1 MRILITGYK
10 GFIGQ
15 NMVKALCDHDLYL
28 YEWGDRPF
36 RLNGIE
42 QVIHLGA
49 ISDTRCTDWAALD
62 QQNVDFTID
71 LMERCQALKIPLQ
84 IASSASVYGLTNT
97 SFKETDSMEPANMYA
112 LSKSIIENY
121 FNQMLPVSPIQ
132 LFRYF
137 NVYGPHEDHK
147 GDQASPFHKFKQ
159 QSLNGCI
166 KLFEGSDSFKRDF
179 VPVQKIIDTHKAFFN
194 IPKSGV
200 WNIGTGVARSFQSVA
215 EEIGGPIT
223 TIPMPEDLRSTYQS
237 FTQANLEKL
246 NKTLEDSIN

>member
-1 MRILITGYK
+1 
-10 GFIGQ
+10 
-15 NMVKALCDHDLYL
+15 
-28 YEWGDRPF
+28 
-36 RLNGIE
+36 
-42 QVIHLGA
+42 
-49 ISDTRCTDWAALD
+49 
-62 QQNVDFTID
+62 
-71 LMERCQALKIPLQ
+71 
-84 IASSASVYGLTNT
+84 
-97 SFKETDSMEPANMYA
+97 MEPANMYA
-112 LSKSIIENY
+112 LSKSIVENY

-159 QSLNGCI
+159 QSLNGSI

-179 VPVQKIIDTHKAFFN
+179 VPVQTVIDTHKAFFN

-246 NKTLEDSIN
+246 NKTLEDSINEQKT